1 MRFRRLAPFI
11 ILLAAAAVAACGGG
25 DPTPTGCFDPVGGRL
40 VEVPCDDNGGPP
52 PTPTPTS
59 TTAPSDGITPPPTVS
74 GDGAQVFLASGC
86 TACHTIDSLPQA
98 RGAIGPDLSKIG
110 TKEAVFPGFIR
121 ESIVNPDAVIAPDC
135 PFGSCQPGLMPQD
148 FEQRL
153 SQEELDA
160 LVAYL
165 LTLR

>member
-11 ILLAAAAVAACGGG
+11 ILLGTAAIAACGGG

-52 PTPTPTS
+52 TVPTPTS

-86 TACHTIDSLPQA
+86 TACHTIDSLSGA
-98 RGAIGPDLSKIG
+98 RGAIGPDLTRIG
-110 TKEAVFPGFIR
+110 ARGDAFVR
-121 ESIVNPDAVIAPDC
+121 ESIVDPNAVIAPDC